1 MKKIF
6 LYTLVAAIAS
16 CSAFVIHVLTVEWLP
31 NWISQQMIG
40 KNITASW
47 DVRYVAALTSI
58 EYGIG
63 AVLLYL
69 AARQTLMR
77 HKVFYR
83 AVFLSACL
91 AMVSG
96 AFIRQPLMDV
106 VVGNPLHVAIIQ
118 NLFKWLVW
126 MLIGFVV
133 VYGVEAINKTL
144 KQGHSEAVPLS

>member
-6 LYTLVAAIAS
+6 LYALVAALAS
-16 CSAFVIHVLTVEWLP
+16 CSAFIIHVLTVEWLP
-31 NWISQQMIG
+31 SWISQQMSG
-40 KNITASW
+40 RNITPSW

-77 HKVFYR
+77 HIVFYR
-83 AVFLSACL
+83 AVFLSVCL

-96 AFIRQPLMDV
+96 ALIRQPLMDV
-106 VVGNPLHVAIIQ
+106 VVGNPLHVTMVQ

-126 MLIGFVV
+126 MLLGFIV
-133 VYGVEAINKTL
+133 VYGVEAVKKVL
-144 KQGHSEAVPLS
+144 KKGQSKAVPLS